1 LNSDCA
7 AGLICEGTTCISAR
21 YPGASCNA
29 TDQPCTL
36 SRCVNGTCQ
45 DHLKV
50 GQACVSFDDCAT
62 SECVNGFCY
71 DSSVC
76 IAP

>member
-1 LNSDCA
+1 LVCKGTCA
-7 AGLICEGTTCISAR
+7 AAR
-21 YPGASCNA
+21 YPGDSCNA
-29 TDQPCTL
+29 TDHPCTL

-50 GQACVSFDDCAT
+50 GQACAGSDDCAT
-62 SECVNGFCY
+62 SECVNGYCY

-76 IAP
+76 KAP